1 MSKQLPKKFKKTW
14 IKALKSGK
22 FEQADGALY
31 DRDAHGYC
39 CLGVACKIAGVK
51 KSDLAG
57 GDFINDEHRELSDIK
72 VPKMLLGSNGLPSKL
87 AQMND
92 DGKSFKKI
100 AKWIKK
106 HL

>member
-1 MSKQLPKKFKKTW
+1 MYEQLPKKFKKTW

-31 DRDAHGYC
+31 DESKNGYC

-51 KSDLAG
+51 KSKLIDG
-57 GDFINDEHRELSDIK
+57 SFIQDNHRELSDIK
-72 VPKMLLGSNGLPSKL
+72 IPKMLLGQNDLTSEL
-87 AQMND
+87 ADMND
-92 DGKSFKKI
+92 SGKSFKKI